1 MLLLIVYVL
10 VALGFSF
17 LCSVAE
23 SVLLSVTRPYI
34 SLLEREGHKSGGL
47 LRQLKDDI
55 NAPLAA
61 ILTLNTVA
69 HTVGAAGAGA
79 QAAAVFGNH
88 YLGIA
93 SAILT
98 LLILVFSEI
107 IPKTLGAVYWRQ
119 LAPATAYALRY
130 LVILLKPFVWLS
142 EWLTKGMARGP
153 TMTGFSREEFAVM
166 AELGEAEGQL
176 ERHESSILH
185 NLFYTL
191 RDHTVREVMTPRTV
205 VFSLSQD
212 MSIADAYEYVDKSRF
227 SRIPVYEQDD
237 PDYVVGFVLKQ
248 DLLSAY
254 IRGETEGNLRER
266 QLRELRRDLLMLPET
281 AAIYQAF
288 HKMLS
293 RRVQISAVVD
303 EYGSLEGL
311 VTLEDILETLLGEEI
326 VDEADKTPDRQELA
340 KRLWRWRSKRYGLR
354 VDETAQEQQAE
365 TEPQEQ
371 LQEIIRE
378 DRPDIDPSPVAGED
392 GNPEKKSAG
401 AEPFDKGPQEKT
413 KPDDRGE
420 S

>member
-1 MLLLIVYVL
+1 MLLLIIYVL

-17 LCSVAE
+17 LCSIAE
-23 SVLLSVTRPYI
+23 SVILSVTRPYI
-34 SLLEREGHKSGGL
+34 SLLERDGHKSGRL

-79 QAAAVFGNH
+79 QAAAVFGSH

-107 IPKTLGAVYWRQ
+107 IPKTLGALYWRQ
-119 LAPATAYALRY
+119 LAPVSAYVLRY

-142 EWLTKGMARGP
+142 EWLTRGLSRGP
-153 TMTGFSREEFAVM
+153 VLTGFSREEFAVM

-185 NLFYTL
+185 NLFFTL

-212 MSIADAYEYVDKSRF
+212 MTLEDAYEAVENSRF
-227 SRIPVYEQDD
+227 SRIPIYEHDD
-237 PDYVVGFVLKQ
+237 TDLVVGFVLKQ
-248 DLLSAY
+248 DLLQAY
-254 IRGETEGNLRER
+254 CRGERDS
-266 QLRELRRDLLMLPET
+266 QLRVLRRDLLMLPET

-288 HKMLS
+288 HKMLA

-303 EYGSLEGL
+303 EYGGLEGL

-340 KRLWRWRSKRYGLR
+340 KRLWRLRAQRHGLR
-354 VDETAQEQQAE
+354 VDEAARREQEGPD
-365 TEPQEQ
+365 PQEKLREEIRRQ
-371 LQEIIRE
+371 LQESE
-378 DRPDIDPSPVAGED
+378 NLLGEQD
-392 GNPEKKSAG
+392 FPARDSDAPAAHKSADKKEKK
-401 AEPFDKGPQEKT
+401 
-413 KPDDRGE
+413 
-420 S
+420 